1 MAVIK
6 TDFNVMN
13 LPMAIE
19 RNNPIPLD
27 STALWYSYDEMAT
40 YAKES
45 STAYVGQILSLVVDN
60 EATAYIILNTSGD
73 LKEVGSATLV
83 DNTTIVLNDG
93 AIAFKDFGKRYYKYV
108 PATETEEATY
118 VLQEVD
124 ENNPWI
130 VGLEPKV
137 ASENGQL
144 VLGWY
149 EPNPTTV
156 EGISSTVASLQTTVN
171 DLGETVRDLS
181 NDVAVTNAKLST
193 VYTKD
198 ETNTAIAEAVAAA
211 DHLAYKKVNSIGD
224 IQDDIDNAV
233 AGYDKTIYLV
243 PSLEGLSQDVYEE
256 YMVIDNTIERVGSWQ
271 VNLDEYATKTE
282 LENKVDKQDGY
293 DLVSAADIAKL
304 GTVETG
310 AQKNYISEVSENF
323 DVTNGKL
330 TIVSV
335 PNTVDLS
342 GNNTIAALNA
352 VLSNKVSKEDGKSL
366 VADELIAKLEAL
378 ATDAEKNYIND
389 VTSEF
394 NVDENRV
401 LSIVSVSGDKI
412 VELSLNQEFS
422 DLSSQVDSAVT
433 DIEALNTSLAVI
445 EANFAAYK
453 TEIANT
459 YVSKT
464 DHQASIDEI
473 MAILTWQE
481 LEEPTTTE

>member
-27 STALWYSYDEMAT
+27 STALWYSYDEMVT

-93 AIAFKDFGKRYYKYV
+93 VIAFKDFGKRYYKYI

-137 ASENGQL
+137 ASEDGQL

-156 EGISSTVASLQTTVN
+156 EGVSSVVASLQTTVN

-181 NDVAVTNAKLST
+181 DEVSIIDAKLNT
-193 VYTKD
+193 VYTKT
-198 ETNTAIAEAVAAA
+198 ETDNAINTAIANAG
-211 DHLAYKKVNSIGD
+211 HLTYKKVESLGD
-224 IQDDIDNAV
+224 IQDDIDNADPNI
-233 AGYDKTIYLV
+233 DKTIYLV
-243 PSLEGLSQDVYEE
+243 PVLEGLSPDIYDE
-256 YMVIDNTIERVGSWQ
+256 YMVIDGVIERLGSWQ
-271 VNLDEYATKTE
+271 ANLNDYATKTD
-282 LENKVDKQDGY
+282 LETKVDKIDGY
-293 DLVSAADIAKL
+293 SLVSDGDIAKL
-304 GTVETG
+304 GTIQTG
-310 AQKNYISEVSENF
+310 AEKNYISNVSENF
-323 DVTNGKL
+323 TVNQGKL
-330 TIVSV
+330 EIVSI
-335 PNTVDLS
+335 PNSVNLS
-342 GNNTIAALNA
+342 NNNTIADLNAALNT
-352 VLSNKVSKEDGKSL
+352 KVTKETGKSL
-366 VADELIAKLEAL
+366 VADELIAKLAAL
-378 ATDAEKNYIND
+378 VPNAEKNVINA
-389 VTSEF
+389 VSEEF
-394 NVDENRV
+394 KVDSDRT
-401 LSIVSVSGDKI
+401 LSIVSVNGTKI
-412 VELSLNQEFS
+412 VELTSNS
-422 DLSSQVDSAVT
+422 DFNNLSSQVDSVLT
-433 DIEALNTSLAVI
+433 DIEILNNAISTVD
-445 EANFAAYK
+445 ANLSAYK
-453 TEIANT
+453 TQVANT
-459 YVSKT
+459 YVTKVE
-464 DHQASIDEI
+464 HKKAIDDI
-473 MAILTWQE
+473 LAILTWQE
-481 LEEPTTTE
+481 LEDLVN